1 MTKFKVLA
9 LGVLTAITATSA
21 LADNKFSVGA
31 GVGVL
36 ETPYKDY
43 DRKVVPVPVITYE
56 GDDFWFRGLGGGYYL
71 WNDESD
77 KLSVTAYYSPF
88 EFKPKDSDNWQLR
101 QLDKRK
107 ATLMAGLSY
116 VHNTQYGFLR
126 TSLAGDT
133 LDNSNGI
140 SWDLAWL
147 YRYIN
152 GGLTL
157 TPGIGVEWS
166 SENMN
171 EYYYGVS
178 GKESRRS
185 GLDRYDPDSD
195 WSPYLELSAS
205 YKLSDDWSV
214 YGVGRYTHLSSE
226 VKDSPMVDKSW
237 AGALSAGVTYSF

>member
-21 LADNKFSVGA
+21 LADNNFSVGA

-43 DRKVVPVPVITYE
+43 DRDVVPVPVITYE

-71 WNDESD
+71 WSDESD
-77 KLSVTAYYSPF
+77 KLSITAYYSPF

-101 QLDKRK
+101 RLDKRK

-147 YRYIN
+147 YRYTN

-157 TPGIGVEWS
+157 TPGIGLEWS

-205 YKLSDDWSV
+205 YKLTDAWSV

>member
-147 YRYIN
+147 YRYTN

-171 EYYYGVS
+171 EYYYGIS

-237 AGALSAGVTYSF
+237 TGALSAGVTYSF

>member
-147 YRYIN
+147 YRYTN

>member
-36 ETPYKDY
+36 EAPYKDY
-43 DRKVVPVPVITYE
+43 DRTVVPVPVITYE

-77 KLSVTAYYSPF
+77 KLSITAYYSPF
-88 EFKPKDSDNWQLR
+88 EFKPKDSDDRQLR

-133 LDNSNGI
+133 LDNSNGV

-147 YRYIN
+147 YRYTN

-205 YKLSDDWSV
+205 YKLNDDWSL
-214 YGVGRYTHLSSE
+214 YGTGRYTRLSSE

>member
-21 LADNKFSVGA
+21 LADNNFSVGA

-43 DRKVVPVPVITYE
+43 DRDVVPVPVITYE

-77 KLSVTAYYSPF
+77 KLSITAYYSPF

-101 QLDKRK
+101 RLDKRK

-147 YRYIN
+147 YRYTN

-157 TPGIGVEWS
+157 TPGVGLEWS

-205 YKLSDDWSV
+205 YKLTDAWSV

>member
-21 LADNKFSVGA
+21 LADNNFSVGA

-43 DRKVVPVPVITYE
+43 DRDVVPVPVITYE

-77 KLSVTAYYSPF
+77 KLSITAYYSPF

-101 QLDKRK
+101 RLDKRK

-147 YRYIN
+147 YRYTN

-157 TPGIGVEWS
+157 TPGIGLEWS

-205 YKLSDDWSV
+205 YKLTDAWSV

>member
-1 MTKFKVLA
+1 VTKFKVLA

-147 YRYIN
+147 YRYTN

>member
-1 MTKFKVLA
+1 VTKFKVLA

-147 YRYIN
+147 YRYTN

-171 EYYYGVS
+171 EYYYGIS